1 LEKKTNK
8 IAFVSGNFNILH
20 PGHLRLFKFAKEF
33 GLKLVVAVYSDKYPG
48 ASSILPEKL
57 RLDAVASNKL
67 VDECFLISEN
77 VNITIKK
84 LRPKIVVKGKEYE
97 FYENEESEILKTYG
111 GELVFSSGEVFS
123 SLDLIRNGISN
134 KKNITPIS
142 KEYLQRH
149 ALDSKQ
155 IRKTILEFSNLKVLV
170 FGDLIIDE
178 YITCDPLGLSQEDPT
193 IVVTPIDSKLFIG
206 GAGIVALHASS
217 LGADVKFISV
227 IGNDETGKYAE
238 KELIKTNLT
247 TLLVKDKSRPTTL
260 KQRYRCKNKT
270 LLRVSKLHQGSISL
284 ELQKKILGRIKQE
297 IKNINLFV
305 FSDFNYGCI
314 PNELAEKIIKL
325 CNQNN
330 VLVVADS
337 QSSSQVG
344 DISRFKNSYLLTP
357 TEHEARI
364 SLRDKESGLI
374 VLAERLR
381 VKAQAK
387 NIFLKI
393 GEDGLIV
400 HAESNGKNNWVTDR
414 ITALNTAPL
423 DVSGAGDSMLIS
435 SAMSLAVGSSIWEAA
450 AIGSLSAAIQV
461 SRIGNV
467 PICLNELLEI
477 L

>member
-1 LEKKTNK
+1 MKTSK

-33 GLKLVVAVYSDKYPG
+33 GLKLVVAVYSDQYLG
-48 ASSILPEKL
+48 ASTILPEKL

-77 VNITIKK
+77 VNNIIKK
-84 LRPKIVVKGKEYE
+84 LKPQIVVKGKEYE
-97 FYENEESEILKTYG
+97 FQDNEESKILKTYG

-123 SLDLIRNGISN
+123 SSDLILNEIFN
-134 KKNITPIS
+134 KKIITPIP

-149 ALDSKQ
+149 SLDSKK
-155 IRKTILEFSNLKVLV
+155 IKKTVLKFSKLKVMVL
-170 FGDLIIDE
+170 GDLIIDE
-178 YITCDPLGLSQEDPT
+178 YITCDPLGMSQEDPT
-193 IVVTPIDSKLFIG
+193 IVVTPIDSKIYIG
-206 GAGIVALHASS
+206 GAGIVASHASS
-217 LGADVKFISV
+217 LGADVQFISI
-227 IGNDETGKYAE
+227 IGNDEIGKFTE
-238 KELIKTNLT
+238 KELKRTKLNTFLI
-247 TLLVKDKSRPTTL
+247 KDKTRPTTL

-270 LLRVSKLHQGSISL
+270 LLRVSKLHQGSINI
-284 ELQKKILGRIKQE
+284 EIQKKILNKVNQE
-297 IKNINLFV
+297 IKKINLFV

-314 PNELAEKIIKL
+314 PNELATEIIKL
-325 CNQNN
+325 CNNN
-330 VLVVADS
+330 KVLVVADS

-374 VLAERLR
+374 VLAEKLR
-381 VKAQAK
+381 VKAEAK
-387 NIFLKI
+387 NLFLKI
-393 GEDGLIV
+393 GEDGVII
-400 HAESNGKNNWVTDR
+400 HAESKGKNNWVTDR
-414 ITALNTAPL
+414 IPALNSAAV

-461 SRIGNV
+461 GRIGNV
-467 PICLNELLEI
+467 PLSLNELLDI
-477 L
+477 I